1 MHEFDTIA
9 GFYPTANQC
18 VKCPDS
24 PYALIVGFLMLV
36 LAAAGLGFFL
46 NKKGVNLAFV
56 SIGVD
61 FMQVLA
67 MFANARIPWPDRIKE
82 LFRVLA
88 GTTACIIIRPSKK
101 CTVCMSS
108 LRVQLS
114 TLTSRWSLL
123 NA

>member
-88 GTTACIIIRPSKK
+88 GTTACIIIRPSKNVL
-101 CTVCMSS
+101 C
-108 LRVQLS
+108 
-114 TLTSRWSLL
+114 
-123 NA
+123 A